1 MHWLFTHVP
10 MSNQYLNGI
19 SHGKSQPQPRAEIT
33 AANVQSYVTAELS
46 LQLYGPVSTKVQAER
61 VAACTGCELR
71 MQSDSAPDPVGYC
84 KGCGCGVNPRSRLS
98 VKTTMPEASCPQ
110 GKWGT
115 APAQHR
121 NMLKRAR
128 AWLLKKLM
136 PKP

>member
-1 MHWLFTHVP
+1 

-46 LQLYGPVSTKVQAER
+46 LQLYGPVSAKVQAER

-71 MQSDSAPDPVGYC
+71 MQSDSAPDTVGYC

-98 VKTTMPEASCPQ
+98 VKTTMPEASCPK

-115 APAQHR
+115 APAQHPNLLR
-121 NMLKRAR
+121 RAR